1 MVSEPQITRIIGLRH
16 SVKETSWLTTNEAT
30 CGGSRLT
37 TNEATCGGS
46 RFTTNEARV
55 HSSTNT

>member
-30 CGGSRLT
+30 CGGSR
-37 TNEATCGGS
+37 
-46 RFTTNEARV
+46 FTTNEVNPDILMRIIYA
-55 HSSTNT
+55 TP